1 MHAWCGA
8 GGGSSS
14 QAALGQAPGHGSN
27 QRGMHACQATLQV
40 PYSEHSSFSELRQFV
55 DWFRPVK

>member
-1 MHAWCGA
+1 MDSRRQLPTAL
-8 GGGSSS
+8 
-14 QAALGQAPGHGSN
+14 AAAKLAPLSVP
-27 QRGMHACQATLQV
+27 RRPAPPLQV